1 MKYILDTN
9 TIIYFFKGTGNISHR
24 LLSFPPKEIG
34 IPAIVYYEL
43 LFGISKS
50 VRQKEKIHQLRLL
63 IDATTLIPF
72 GEKEAHAAAK
82 IRVNLEKRG
91 LPIGPMDVLIGATA
105 LANRAIL
112 VTHNLKEFKRINRLE
127 VEDWYDYNL

>member
-1 MKYILDTN
+1 MRYILDTN
-9 TIIYFFKGTGNISHR
+9 TIIYFFNGTGNISQR
-24 LLSFPPKEIG
+24 LLSLPPKEIG

-50 VRQKEKIHQLRLL
+50 TSQKEKIHQLRLL
-63 IDATTLIPF
+63 IDAANLIPF

-82 IRVNLEKRG
+82 IRANLEKRG
-91 LPIGPMDVLIGATA
+91 LPIGPMDMLIGATA

-127 VEDWYDYNL
+127 VEDWFE